1 MGSRF
6 QILRLAGVCALL
18 LAASTLASAEG
29 EPTVVARLFGEAIVA
44 ADLDPPAGS
53 AGTLDEEGLRTA
65 RALRL
70 KSRVWFTVLDDY
82 ARGRSL
88 DATEAEVISHVENGH
103 RLATG
108 LSGENERRRAA
119 IAVDL
124 AAPELD
130 AGRRSALE
138 RELAALDVALAVDAS
153 RRAELEDPER
163 RAARDRAARRV
174 AREWVYKW
182 KLDQALFR
190 DFGGRIAFQ
199 QAGWEPVDA
208 YRALFETYEAAGKL
222 VLPDPAW
229 RSAVF
234 GYFDHDFVYLDE
246 AHGRFYFEKPW
257 WERSP
262 EELRAAGF

>member
-1 MGSRF
+1 MRSHLQTF
-6 QILRLAGVCALL
+6 ELVSLCLL
-18 LAASTLASAEG
+18 LFATPSTASAES
-29 EPTVVARLFGEAIVA
+29 EPPVVARLFGEPIAA

-53 AGTLDEEGLRTA
+53 AGTLDEEGLRAA

-70 KSRVWFTVLDDY
+70 KSRVWFSVLDDY
-82 ARGRSL
+82 ARGRAL
-88 DATEAEVISHVENGH
+88 EATEAEVISHVENGR
-103 RLATG
+103 RLASA

-124 AAPELD
+124 AAPDVE
-130 AGRRSALE
+130 AGRRTALE
-138 RELAALDVALAVDAS
+138 RELAALDVALAVDAA
-153 RRAELEDPER
+153 RRAELEEPER

-182 KLDQALFR
+182 KLDQALFH

-208 YRALFETYEAAGKL
+208 YRALFEKYEAAGQL

-229 RSAVF
+229 RPAVF